1 MHIYKYIHTSLLSI
15 RRGEQKHILTW
26 RSTDVAPCCS
36 TFCHCVMDWTL
47 CAQLV
52 PPALTHLLFTWE
64 YTLPPV
70 GDGCG
75 AGYSDGQLKSHVME
89 MALGENK
96 LIDLTFSKIKS
107 DENLL
112 ISQYGEIHSPNSKRY
127 YFKMQRVIV

>member
-1 MHIYKYIHTSLLSI
+1 MLQYLLSLCD
-15 RRGEQKHILTW
+15 GLDLV
-26 RSTDVAPCCS
+26 RSVSTPCP
-36 TFCHCVMDWTL
+36 H
-47 CAQLV
+47 
-52 PPALTHLLFTWE
+52 PPVITWE

-112 ISQYGEIHSPNSKRY
+112 ISQYGEIHSPSSKRY